1 MAIDNGIYKVIQT
14 ERKRDCSGANGV
26 CMVLVAMINM
36 SVVGVQADNDSPQC
50 LGLGF
55 PTPYPWR
62 GMRCSYCGLTLHS
75 TVCWWANALMLPRCF
90 R

>member
-1 MAIDNGIYKVIQT
+1 MAMENRIYKVIQT

-26 CMVLVAMINM
+26 YMVLVVMINM

-55 PTPYPWR
+55 PTP
-62 GMRCSYCGLTLHS
+62 
-75 TVCWWANALMLPRCF
+75 LPLARDEVQLLWLDSA
-90 R
+90 

>member
-1 MAIDNGIYKVIQT
+1 MAIENRIYKVIRT

-26 CMVLVAMINM
+26 YMVLVVMINM

-55 PTPYPWR
+55 PTP
-62 GMRCSYCGLTLHS
+62 
-75 TVCWWANALMLPRCF
+75 LPLARDEVQLLWLDSA
-90 R
+90 